1 MSAGALQ
8 DVDTLRPR
16 VERWRNL
23 ALIVGGASLA
33 VCLVVGLIPG
43 SREPMMYSY
52 LVGYVFWFGIALGG
66 VALTMLH
73 HLTGGAWGL
82 VIRRPLEAA
91 AMTLVPLAVLFVPIL
106 LGMHSLY
113 RWTDHEFVE
122 HHMAV
127 AHKQAYLNPTWFSI
141 RTAGYFALWI
151 LFALLLNLWSGRQD
165 RAKDRAPSRWLQTLS
180 GPGLGLVFL
189 STTFAAVDWMMSL
202 EPDWVSTIYGPMLIC
217 GWGLATFSAMT
228 IVGSFLSRFRPMDRF
243 ARPVQFNDLGN
254 LMLAFTMLWAY
265 TSFMQFLI
273 IWCGNLAEEI
283 PWYLRRTRG
292 GWQLFALALIV
303 FHFFAP
309 FFVLLARDLKR
320 RPEVLLRVAA
330 GILVLHLIDTTWL
343 ILPAQFEDPL
353 GTVYVPFLQLLLVLL
368 ATAGV
373 GGIWVATFL
382 WRLQGRPVV
391 PVNDPAVD
399 HLDHD
404 HEPHGQGA

>member
-1 MSAGALQ
+1 
-8 DVDTLRPR
+8 
-16 VERWRNL
+16 
-23 ALIVGGASLA
+23 
-33 VCLVVGLIPG
+33 
-43 SREPMMYSY
+43 
-52 LVGYVFWFGIALGG
+52 
-66 VALTMLH
+66 
-73 HLTGGAWGL
+73 
-82 VIRRPLEAA
+82 
-91 AMTLVPLAVLFVPIL
+91 
-106 LGMHSLY
+106 
-113 RWTDHEFVE
+113 
-122 HHMAV
+122 
-127 AHKQAYLNPTWFSI
+127 
-141 RTAGYFALWI
+141 
-151 LFALLLNLWSGRQD
+151 
-165 RAKDRAPSRWLQTLS
+165 
-180 GPGLGLVFL
+180 
-189 STTFAAVDWMMSL
+189 
-202 EPDWVSTIYGPMLIC
+202 
-217 GWGLATFSAMT
+217 
-228 IVGSFLSRFRPMDRF
+228 MDRF

-309 FFVLLARDLKR
+309 FLVLLARDLKR
-320 RPEVLLRVAA
+320 RPEVLLQVAA